1 MSHFTKVKT
10 KIKDQILLIK
20 TLDNLKIN
28 WYKNKTLINQFNN
41 EKHLCEI
48 LTKQRNIQEI
58 GLKKKSD
65 YYELIYDETFW
76 SLSFPISSFYE
87 KITNY
92 YALNLINKKLKENGF
107 EIKNL
112 TKQKNFDNIKINAL
126 YYY

>member
-10 KIKDQILLIK
+10 KIKDQTILIK
-20 TLDNLKIN
+20 TLDSLKIN

>member
-10 KIKDQILLIK
+10 KIKDEILLIK

-41 EKHLCEI
+41 EKYLCEI
-48 LTKQRNIQEI
+48 LTKQKNLQEI
-58 GLKKKSD
+58 GLKKKLD
-65 YYELIYDETFW
+65 NYELIYDEAFW
-76 SLSFPISSFYE
+76 SSSFPISLFYE
-87 KITNY
+87 KITNH

>member
-41 EKHLCEI
+41 EKYLCEI
-48 LTKQRNIQEI
+48 LTKQKNLQEI
-58 GLKKKSD
+58 GLKKKLD
-65 YYELIYDETFW
+65 NYELIYDEAFW
-76 SLSFPISSFYE
+76 SSSFPISLFYE
-87 KITNY
+87 KITNH

>member
-10 KIKDQILLIK
+10 KIKDQTILIK
-20 TLDNLKIN
+20 TLDTLKIN

-58 GLKKKSD
+58 GLKKKLD

>member
-41 EKHLCEI
+41 EKYLCEI
-48 LTKQRNIQEI
+48 LTKQKNLQEI
-58 GLKKKSD
+58 GLKKKLD
-65 YYELIYDETFW
+65 HYELIYDQAFW
-76 SLSFPISSFYE
+76 SLSVPISLFYE

-92 YALNLINKKLKENGF
+92 YALNLINKKLKENSF

>member
-41 EKHLCEI
+41 EKYLCEI
-48 LTKQRNIQEI
+48 LTKQKNLQEI
-58 GLKKKSD
+58 GLKKKLD
-65 YYELIYDETFW
+65 HYELIYDQAFW
-76 SLSFPISSFYE
+76 SSSFPISLFYE

-92 YALNLINKKLKENGF
+92 YALNLINKKLKENSF